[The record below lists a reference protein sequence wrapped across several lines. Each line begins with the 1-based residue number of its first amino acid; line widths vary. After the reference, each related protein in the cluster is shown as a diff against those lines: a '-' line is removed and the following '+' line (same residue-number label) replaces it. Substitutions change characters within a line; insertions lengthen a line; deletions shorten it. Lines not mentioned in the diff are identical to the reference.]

1 MSGETPKVRNP
12 GGMLGLQG
20 MVILLVLYLYY
31 QVVKNYLAGGPDA
44 PSLATV
50 VVGGIVLI
58 GGCIG
63 VGCMA
68 FRIYRQATKK
78 LEEAP
83 GEDQEK

>member
-50 VVGGIVLI
+50 IIGGVVLI
-58 GGCIG
+58 GGCVG
-63 VGCMA
+63 VGYMA
-68 FRIYRQATKK
+68 IRIYRQATKK
-78 LEEAP
+78 PEEAP
-83 GEDQEK
+83 EEDPEQ